1 MDREIPRHFIRNDG
15 SLEPLSISE
24 TVEYSDFFDSDTK
37 VMNNTNEP
45 KEKLYTMSDKWNKEA
60 QKLTIQNKKLK
71 TSQSVINGY
80 TLNRKF
86 LNYRVHF

>member
-1 MDREIPRHFIRNDG
+1 LDREIPRHLIQNDG

-24 TVEYSDFFDSDTK
+24 TQEYSNFFDSDTK
-37 VMNNTNEP
+37 VADDTNESD
-45 KEKLYTMSDKWNKEA
+45 KKLFTMSDKWNKEA
-60 QKLTIQNKKLK
+60 RKLTIQHKKLR

-86 LNYRVHF
+86 LIYIVNF